1 MALPCLV
8 SEGVA
13 HGASPAEVYSAVPV
27 LIGRGF
33 SLFLDI
39 AEGGKFPSGVV
50 EHGVNC
56 HTDPMFVALVHEIC
70 KIFICPQPPVHQAQ
84 IPGVIA
90 VACGFKD
97 RTDIKG
103 GAAQIPYVGD
113 PLEQLI
119 KTTGCGG
126 FMIRLRSSQE
136 PQRVDVIKNCF
147 LIPGLHSRSDLL

>member
-27 LIGRGF
+27 LIGRGL

-56 HTDPMFVALVHEIC
+56 HTDPMFVTLVHEIC
-70 KIFICPQPPVHQAQ
+70 KIFICPQSPVHQAQ

-126 FMIRLRSSQE
+126 FMICLRSSQE